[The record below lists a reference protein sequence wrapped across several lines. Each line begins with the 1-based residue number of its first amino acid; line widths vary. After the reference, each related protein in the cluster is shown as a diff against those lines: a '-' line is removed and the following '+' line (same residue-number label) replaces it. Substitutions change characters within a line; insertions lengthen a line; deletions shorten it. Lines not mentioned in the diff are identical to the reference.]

1 MAGSRTGGGELVS
14 AKRERAGLKS
24 ALPAGPAREAAADA
38 DGHALGRP
46 NALQRL
52 RARLAARPDTE
63 HEQGILR
70 LVICVLSMVYL
81 LPRALAHHDPFA
93 LYMMSV
99 FLGLALVIFLWI
111 VCSTKISPLRR
122 VFAQLIDVLAISTGM
137 LLFGEPAAPLF
148 LLYLWVTL
156 GSGFRFGPAY
166 LLSELAMSVVG
177 FGIVIYASDFW
188 RAHTAVGIGLLIGM
202 FAVSLYVLSLV
213 RRMFDAVARAEAAN
227 LAKRRFIS
235 MVSHELRTPLNAI
248 IGMADLLRDTA
259 LSREQ
264 ADMLQTLRGSSRV
277 MLGLVEDVL
286 DFSKIEAGKVVVE
299 KTDFDLHALVNSTC
313 RIVSAQAAAK
323 GVDFVVS
330 IMPEVPPA
338 LRGDPHHLRQVLINL
353 AGNAVKFTEKGS
365 VTVHVSVQAETEP
378 AVRLKFSIRDTGIGI
393 APEAQAK
400 IFESFAQADDS
411 TTRRFGGTGLGTTI
425 AKQLVVLMGGRIG
438 LESAPGLGSTF
449 WVEVELDKQPE
460 RAGAGGGELD
470 GARVL
475 LVGFPL
481 PERSALE
488 EALAGWGASAI
499 VAPTLEDGVTR
510 LVMEIS
516 LAQPYHSALL
526 YAKQGDTQLAQRFRR
541 AAPNPAPPT
550 ILVVPRDADVRRF
563 EMLSSGF
570 AAVLELPFDK
580 RRLFN
585 VLHSVA
591 AADEVREGVVR
602 LQDYA
607 RRGGPDAPLRILVAD
622 DNPTN
627 REVIGRILERSGHAV
642 SLVNDGEQALDAV
655 ERGPHDLVILDRN
668 MPGMGGVEALKA
680 LRLMMRGRPR
690 LPVIMLSADVTLEA
704 KREAVEAGADA
715 FLSKPIET
723 ARLLEEIRSLAPAK
737 AQAARQAEAP
747 ARLHSLPS
755 TAPAVINAETLRH
768 LEELGSSVAF
778 MERLI
783 GIFTADSAGIL
794 ARMEQALAAR
804 DYREFRALVHA
815 MKGSSASIGTDR
827 LTRLCSSLGGLT
839 DAELRLQATALQRTL
854 GEELSTAR
862 SQLERHLQER
872 RSSTG

>member
-1 MAGSRTGGGELVS
+1 MAGSGTDGEVLS
-14 AKRERAGLKS
+14 A
-24 ALPAGPAREAAADA
+24 AREVVADA
-38 DGHALGRP
+38 TREPVAGTKGGQVRARWNPLR
-46 NALQRL
+46 RL
-52 RARLAARPDTE
+52 RARLATRPDTE

-70 LVICVLSMVYL
+70 LIMCVLCFAYL
-81 LPRALAHHDPFA
+81 LPGALVHHDALAILAPSAF
-93 LYMMSV
+93 V
-99 FLGLALVIFLWI
+99 VLALLIFLWI
-111 VCSTKISPLRR
+111 AYSTKISPVRR
-122 VFAQLIDVLAISTGM
+122 VFAQFVDITAISTCM
-137 LLFGEPAAPLF
+137 LIFGESGAQFFLF
-148 LLYLWVTL
+148 YLWVTL
-156 GSGFRFGPAY
+156 GSGFRFGAPY

-177 FGIVIYASDFW
+177 FGIVIYFNDFW
-188 RAHTAVGIGLLIGM
+188 RAHVVMGVGLLIGM
-202 FAVSLYVLSLV
+202 VAVSLYVLTLV

-248 IGMADLLRDTA
+248 IGMADLLRDTP

-277 MLGLVEDVL
+277 MLGLVDDVL
-286 DFSKIEAGKVVVE
+286 DFSKIEAGKLVVE

-323 GVDFVVS
+323 GVAFLVS

-338 LRGDPHHLRQVLINL
+338 VRGDPHHLRQVLINL

-365 VTVHVSVQAETEP
+365 VTVHVSVQAESES
-378 AVRLKFSIRDTGIGI
+378 AARLKFSIRDTGIGI
-393 APEAQAK
+393 APEAQGK
-400 IFESFAQADDS
+400 IFESFSQADES

-425 AKQLVVLMGGRIG
+425 AKHLVGLMGGRIG

-449 WVEVELDKQPE
+449 WVEVELDKQPD
-460 RAGAGGGELD
+460 RAGAAGGKVDGELG

-481 PERSALE
+481 AERSALE

-499 VAPTLEDGVTR
+499 AAATLEDGVSR
-510 LVMEIS
+510 LVSEIS
-516 LAQPYHSALL
+516 LAKPYHSALL
-526 YAKQGDTQLAQRFRR
+526 YASRGDTQLAQRFRR
-541 AAPNPAPPT
+541 AAPNPALPT
-550 ILVVPRDADVRRF
+550 ILAVPRDAGVRRF

-570 AAVLELPFDK
+570 AALLELPFDK
-580 RRLFN
+580 RHLFN

-591 AADEVREGVVR
+591 ADGEVREGVVR

-607 RRGGPDAPLRILVAD
+607 RRSGAGTALRILVAD

-627 REVIGRILERSGHAV
+627 REVIGRILERSGHSV

-655 ERGPHDLVILDRN
+655 EQGPHDLVILDRN

-680 LRLMMRGRPR
+680 LRLMTRGRER
-690 LPVIMLSADVTLEA
+690 LPVIMLSADVTPEA
-704 KREAVEAGADA
+704 KREALEAGADA
-715 FLSKPIET
+715 YLSKPIET
-723 ARLLEEIRSLAPAK
+723 VRLLDEIRSLAPVK
-737 AQAARQAEAP
+737 AEAARRAEAP
-747 ARLHSLPS
+747 ASLHSLP
-755 TAPAVINAETLRH
+755 PAVAEVISAETLRH

-778 MERLI
+778 IERVI
-783 GIFTADSAGIL
+783 GVFIADSASLL
-794 ARMEQALAAR
+794 ARMEQVLAAR

-827 LTRLCSSLGGLT
+827 LTRLCTRLGGLT
-839 DAELRLQATALQRTL
+839 DAELRLQAPMLQRTL
-854 GEELSTAR
+854 GEELATAR

-872 RSSTG
+872 RSATA

>member
-1 MAGSRTGGGELVS
+1 MRESPAAAKQQAQGAAPGEAPARL
-14 AKRERAGLKS
+14 S
-24 ALPAGPAREAAADA
+24 ALR
-38 DGHALGRP
+38 
-46 NALQRL
+46 RL

-70 LVICVLSMVYL
+70 LVICVLGFLYL
-81 LPRALAHHDPFA
+81 LPGALAHHDPFA
-93 LYMMSV
+93 LYVMSSFV
-99 FLGLALVIFLWI
+99 VLALLIFLWI
-111 VCSTKISPLRR
+111 AYSTKISPPRR
-122 VFAQLIDVLAISTGM
+122 IFAQFIDVTAISTCM

-156 GSGFRFGPAY
+156 GSGFRFGGAY

-177 FGIVIYASDFW
+177 FGIVIYANDFW
-188 RAHTAVGIGLLIGM
+188 RAHAAVGIGLLIGM

-277 MLGLVEDVL
+277 MLGQDVL

-365 VTVHVSVQAETEP
+365 VTVHVSVQAETES

-400 IFESFAQADDS
+400 IFESFAQADES

-449 WVEVELDKQPE
+449 WVEVDLDKQPE
-460 RAGAGGGELD
+460 RAGAGSGELG

-488 EALAGWGASAI
+488 AALAGWGASPIA
-499 VAPTLEDGVTR
+499 ADTLDDGVTR
-510 LVMEIS
+510 LVSEIS
-516 LAQPYHSALL
+516 LARPYHSALL
-526 YAKQGDTQLAQRFRR
+526 YAERGDTQLAQRFRR

-550 ILVVPRDADVRRF
+550 ILAVPRDADVRRF

-570 AAVLELPFDK
+570 AALLELPFDK

-591 AADEVREGVVR
+591 AGDEVREGVVR

-607 RRGGPDAPLRILVAD
+607 RRASSATPLRILVAD

-627 REVIGRILERSGHAV
+627 REVIGRILERGGHAV
-642 SLVNDGEQALDAV
+642 SLVNDGEQALDAL

-680 LRLMMRGRPR
+680 LRLMTRGRER
-690 LPVIMLSADVTLEA
+690 LPVIMLSADVTPEA
-704 KREAVEAGADA
+704 RREALEAGADA

-723 ARLLEEIRSLAPAK
+723 LRLLDEIQSLAPAG
-737 AQAARQAEAP
+737 AQAARKVEAP
-747 ARLHSLPS
+747 ASLHSLP
-755 TAPAVINAETLRH
+755 PAVPAVVNAETLRY

-778 MERLI
+778 IEKLI
-783 GIFTADSAGIL
+783 GVFVADSARL
-794 ARMEQALAAR
+794 LVRMEQVLAAR
-804 DYREFRALVHA
+804 DYQEFRSLVHA

-827 LTRLCSSLGGLT
+827 LTRLCTSLGGLT
-839 DAELRLQATALQRTL
+839 DAQLRLQAPALHRTL
-854 GEELSTAR
+854 GEELAIAR
-862 SQLERHLQER
+862 GQLERHVQER